1 MKANAKVK
9 SIIASA
15 ILLIVCLL
23 MVSIWQLV
31 AINKKQR
38 QLNAQQ
44 AEISR
49 LNDKLKYYEDH
60 TESGPSG
67 DGSDITVEGE
77 N

>member
-9 SIIASA
+9 SIIALA

-23 MVSIWQLV
+23 VVSVWQLV
-31 AINKKQR
+31 AINKKQN

-49 LNDKLKYYEDH
+49 LNDKLKYYKDH
-60 TESGPSG
+60 IESGPSG
-67 DGSDITVEGE
+67 DGSDITIKDE

>member
-9 SIIASA
+9 SIIALA

-23 MVSIWQLV
+23 VVSIWQLV
-31 AINKKQR
+31 AINKKQN

-44 AEISR
+44 VEISR

-60 TESGPSG
+60 NKTGPSG
-67 DGSDITVEGE
+67 DGSNITVEGE

>member
-9 SIIASA
+9 SIIALA

-23 MVSIWQLV
+23 VVFVWQLV
-31 AINKKQR
+31 AINKKQN

-60 TESGPSG
+60 IESGPSG
-67 DGSDITVEGE
+67 DGSDITIKDE